1 MEGQG
6 RAALRHLRR
15 AIALLEA
22 TEDTLHLARAHLL
35 SSEILI
41 LDGQADDAAPH
52 LEAAERLFDL
62 GGDARDLGAVRAQQA
77 KRAALLGDHEEA
89 TRRATD
95 FGSVFDAVA
104 DRVSEAAV
112 LFGLLVYFGDIG
124 RTEDQQLTF
133 VAVVASLL
141 VSYIRARAEIVGV
154 ELREGLLSRA
164 PRVLLIS
171 AGLILEPYWD
181 VWESSVHI
189 MLWVLVLMSTLTAA
203 QRLVLVWLKTRW
215 ETRDEA

>member
-1 MEGQG
+1 MPT
-6 RAALRHLRR
+6 
-15 AIALLEA
+15 LLPRTA
-22 TEDTLHLARAHLL
+22 PRWFTDPIVDWLARAGVTPNMLTVAGVAGNVVAAVL
-35 SSEILI
+35 VGRGEFVTAGILVLAASALDM
-41 LDGQADDAAPH
+41 LDGA
-52 LEAAERLFDL
+52 L
-62 GGDARDLGAVRAQQA
+62 AR
-77 KRAALLGDHEEA
+77 A

>member
-1 MEGQG
+1 MVNDLAKLQG
-6 RAALRHLRR
+6 AWTPSVQTWPSGSPAS
-15 AIALLEA
+15 ASAWA
-22 TEDTLHLARAHLL
+22 GMEDTALFAIPVAAVLVGRGEFVAAGILVLAASALDMLDGALAR
-35 SSEILI
+35 
-41 LDGQADDAAPH
+41 
-52 LEAAERLFDL
+52 
-62 GGDARDLGAVRAQQA
+62 
-77 KRAALLGDHEEA
+77 A

-112 LFGLLVYFGDIG
+112 LFGLLVYFGEIG